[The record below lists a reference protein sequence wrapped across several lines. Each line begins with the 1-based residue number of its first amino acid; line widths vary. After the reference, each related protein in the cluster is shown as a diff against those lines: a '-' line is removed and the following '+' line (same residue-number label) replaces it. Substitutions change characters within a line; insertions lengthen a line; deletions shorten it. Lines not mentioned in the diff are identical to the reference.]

1 MLSRLV
7 EPITGIFFLS
17 FACFKYVLVSY
28 AAICSRP
35 IVVGIYSFE
44 LCKKIDA
51 IVLFVAAMATA
62 KDYLIWFL
70 FQIILKASIFYFNVC
85 KYFLLAIYSQT
96 VGMCKVIEC

>member
-1 MLSRLV
+1 MLS
-7 EPITGIFFLS
+7 PTGRAYHRIVFLS

-70 FQIILKASIFYFNVC
+70 FQIILKASILYFNVC
-85 KYFLLAIYSQT
+85 KYFLLAIYSQI
-96 VGMCKVIEC
+96 VGMCKVIQC